1 MPTINPNL
9 IPTKSAGSLFSSLTG
24 GDSSL
29 NIRWLMATDPA
40 FYEVLNRPHADIAVR
55 QLVIAKTVDN
65 LAVRLS
71 SQTLF
76 PFIVQARVSAGTF
89 EVDVPLGWIWDMSAS
104 LPKKWEKLRL
114 AKILRM
120 SGTNGT
126 GSYTGVLRL
135 LFTASVENS
144 TTEVY
149 IFYADYV
156 IDSTLT
162 YQPMRLQVVTSGV
175 DPTLPI
181 NPGEAETVAGFIL
194 FKTMDTSVA
203 AVANFLDL
211 VAPPDNPTDAN
222 SDGYFDD
229 PAIYEISDSNAG
241 GSADDDFAFTVIS
254 HGTGM
259 LTDGAF
265 NSIPALDSEIQTWL
279 TTFNYPFSA
288 DANLTSVDSIII
300 PKGLFKEFNI
310 TAPAGDAPTGNTS
323 GTFYPVYV
331 NRVEYVGSTTSDVA
345 RFYFAT
351 YNVTDLATNGAPSTV
366 PVEFA
371 KLDLRR
377 TGVPDEIVE
386 IESIG
391 NLKLASGTDAD
402 DFNQHLGRGH
412 VVLSDLWD
420 GTSSVVNDFF
430 DLIEAIID
438 SPADTSFSISS
449 TRISA
454 FGISRVPKY
463 TPTFGQ
469 SGALFGSTERR
480 ASKIQPSFDNR
491 YICEQD
497 QGLGDVVDLEAQS
510 GITPNLAIDRYGYK
524 GALAHRMVK
533 LVVDA
538 TKVGSDASFYDQNVL
553 PRLRLLLG
561 RNPQFGDFWYTGT
574 RLLFYNGDSWQG

>member
-9 IPTKSAGSLFSSLTG
+9 IPTKTAGTLFSALTGADPSLT
-24 GDSSL
+24 
-29 NIRWLMATDPA
+29 IRWLTATDPA
-40 FYEVLNRPHADIAVR
+40 YYEVLNRPHADLAVR
-55 QLVIAKTVDN
+55 QLVLAKTIDN
-65 LAVRLS
+65 LAIRLS

-76 PFIVQARVSAGTF
+76 PFIIQARVSAGTF

-104 LPKKWEKLRL
+104 LPKKWENLRL

-126 GSYTGVLRL
+126 GSYTGILRL
-135 LFTASVENS
+135 IFSASVQNS
-144 TTEVY
+144 STEVY
-149 IFYADYV
+149 VFYADYV
-156 IDSTLT
+156 IDSVLT
-162 YQPMRLQVVTSGV
+162 FQPIRLQVVTSAI
-175 DPTLPI
+175 DPTQPI

-194 FKTMDTSVA
+194 FKTMDVSQTS
-203 AVANFLDL
+203 VANFLDL
-211 VAPPDNPTDAN
+211 VAPPVDTSDAN
-222 SDGYFDD
+222 SDGYYDN

-241 GSADDDFAFTVIS
+241 GSGDDDFALSVIA

-259 LTDGAF
+259 LTDSAY

-288 DANLTSVDSIII
+288 DANLTSVDGIII

-310 TAPAGDAPTGNTS
+310 VAPAGDAPTGNTS
-323 GTFYPVYV
+323 GSFYPVFI
-331 NRVEYVGSTTSDVA
+331 NRIEYVGSTSDVI
-345 RFYFAT
+345 RVYFAT
-351 YNVTDLATNGAPSTV
+351 YNVTDLSTGGSPSTV

-377 TGVPDEIVE
+377 AGVPNEIIE
-386 IESIG
+386 IESID
-391 NLKLASGTDAD
+391 NLKNATGTDAD
-402 DFNQHLGRGH
+402 DFNQHFGRGH

-420 GTSSVVNDFF
+420 GSTTAVDDFF
-430 DLIEAIID
+430 DQLEAIVD
-438 SPADTSFSISS
+438 NPADTYYSISS
-449 TRISA
+449 SRISA

-463 TPTFGQ
+463 TPTVGQ
-469 SGALFGSTERR
+469 AGALFGSTERR
-480 ASKIQPSFDNR
+480 INKIQPSYDNR

-497 QGLGDVVDLEAQS
+497 QGLGDLIDLEAQN
-510 GITPNLAIDRYGYK
+510 GITPNLAIDRYGYS
-524 GALAHRMVK
+524 GSLAHKIVK

-538 TKVGSDASFYDQNVL
+538 TKSGSDATFYDQQVL
-553 PRLRLLLG
+553 PRLRILLG

>member
-1 MPTINPNL
+1 MPNINPNL
-9 IPTKSAGSLFSSLTG
+9 IPTKTAGTLFSALSG
-24 GDSSL
+24 ADPNL
-29 NIRWLMATDPA
+29 NIRWLNATDPS

-76 PFIVQARVSAGTF
+76 PYLIQPRVSAGTF
-89 EVDVPLGWIWDMSAS
+89 EVDVPLGLIWDISAS
-104 LPKKWEKLRL
+104 IPKKWEKLRL

-126 GSYTGVLRL
+126 GSYTGVLR
-135 LFTASVENS
+135 FIFSASVENS

-156 IDSTLT
+156 IDSALT
-162 YQPMRLQVVTSGV
+162 FQPARLQVVTTVV
-175 DPTLPI
+175 DPTQPI
-181 NPGEAETVAGFIL
+181 NPGEAETVSGFIV
-194 FKTMDTSVA
+194 FKTMDTSVT

-211 VAPPDNPTDAN
+211 VAPPLDGTDSN
-222 SDGYFDD
+222 LDGFYDS

-241 GSADDDFAFTVIS
+241 GSGDDDFSFQVIS

-259 LTDGAF
+259 LTDSAY

-288 DANLTSVDSIII
+288 DANLTSIDGIVI

-323 GTFYPVYV
+323 GTFFPVYV
-331 NRVEYVGSTTSDVA
+331 SRIEYISSTSDVV
-345 RFYFAT
+345 RIYFAT
-351 YNVTDLATNGAPSTV
+351 YNVTDLSTGGAPSTV
-366 PVEFA
+366 PVEFG
-371 KLDLRR
+371 KLDLRNS
-377 TGVPDEIVE
+377 GVPNEIIE
-386 IESIG
+386 IESID
-391 NLKLASGTDAD
+391 NLKLQTGTDAD
-402 DFNQHLGRGH
+402 EYNQHLGRGH

-420 GTSSVVNDFF
+420 GSTPAVDDFF
-430 DLIEAIID
+430 TAMSSIVD
-438 SPADTSFSISS
+438 SPADTSFTISS

-469 SGALFGSTERR
+469 SAAMFGSTSRR
-480 ASKIQPSFDNR
+480 ANPVPPSTDNR
-491 YICEQD
+491 FITEED
-497 QGLGDVVDLEAQS
+497 QGLGDIIDLEAQS
-510 GITPNLAIDRYGYK
+510 GITPNLAIDRYGYS

-533 LVVDA
+533 LVVDS
-538 TKVGSDASFYDQNVL
+538 TKVSSDPNFYEQQVL
-553 PRLRLLLG
+553 PRLRILLG
-561 RNPQFGDFWYTGT
+561 RNPQFGDFWYNGT
-574 RLLFYNGDSWQG
+574 RLFFHNGDSWQS

>member
-24 GDSSL
+24 GDPSL

-76 PFIVQARVSAGTF
+76 PFIIQARVSAGTF

-135 LFTASVENS
+135 LFSASVENS
-144 TTEVY
+144 ATEVY

-156 IDSTLT
+156 IDSSLT
-162 YQPMRLQVVTSGV
+162 FQPLRLQVVTSDI

-181 NPGEAETVAGFIL
+181 NPGEAETVSGFLL
-194 FKTMDTSVA
+194 FKTMDTSLA
-203 AVANFLDL
+203 AVSNFLDL

-222 SDGYFDD
+222 SDGFFDS

-288 DANLTSVDSIII
+288 DANLTSVDGIIM

-323 GTFYPVYV
+323 GAYYPVYV
-331 NRVEYVGSTTSDVA
+331 NRIEYVGSTATDII

-351 YNVTDLATNGAPSTV
+351 YNVTDLATGGAPSTV

-377 TGVPDEIVE
+377 SGIPNEVVE

-391 NLKLASGTDAD
+391 NLKLATGTDAD
-402 DFNQHLGRGH
+402 DFNQHFGRGH

-420 GTSSVVNDFF
+420 GTSSVVDDFF
-430 DLIEAIID
+430 DLIEAIVD
-438 SPADTSFSISS
+438 SPADTAFSISS

-463 TPTFGQ
+463 SPTYGQ
-469 SGALFGSTERR
+469 AAALLGSTERR

-491 YICEQD
+491 YVCEQD
-497 QGLGDVVDLEAQS
+497 QGLGDIVDLEAQS

-538 TKVGSDASFYDQNVL
+538 TKIGSDTSFYDQNVL